1 MLTKR
6 TSESRPQKNYIVL
19 GSIGEPLTQCT
30 SVHHI
35 LRVFFDLMTRRLFI
49 RPRESILMMFLV
61 HERLLDQGLLQGDIE
76 FNSILCNPNHN
87 PSTLNGR
94 RKSPIPSNYRSIGEI
109 LYVFPFHVE
118 L

>member
-1 MLTKR
+1 
-6 TSESRPQKNYIVL
+6 
-19 GSIGEPLTQCT
+19 
-30 SVHHI
+30 
-35 LRVFFDLMTRRLFI
+35 
-49 RPRESILMMFLV
+49 
-61 HERLLDQGLLQGDIE
+61 LLQGDIE

-94 RKSPIPSNYRSIGEI
+94 RKSPIPSKYRSIGEI